1 MSSWDDVK
9 EMNGAQLAALVKVL
23 VNLKGLKAS
32 KVAEYATACN
42 VPDTCTTKATK
53 VAYLLGDC
61 LDRVRRM
68 E

>member
-1 MSSWDDVK
+1 MIILELGGGYSYHVRAEVEPAK
-9 EMNGAQLAALVKVL
+9 T
-23 VNLKGLKAS
+23 S